1 MKRFDP
7 EKPKV
12 EDELL
17 EEFNEELDAMRGE
30 DLSDNESEEKKERL
44 EIEEKKEVE
53 EVKYFNDDFKKK
65 LQEYREIKLTEFNQT
80 K

>member
-1 MKRFDP
+1 MKRFVS

-30 DLSDNESEEKKERL
+30 DLSDNESEEKKLIL
-44 EIEEKKEVE
+44 EVEEKKEVE
-53 EVKYFNDDFKKK
+53 EIKYFDDNFKKQ
-65 LQEYREIKLTEFNQT
+65 LQEYRDRK
-80 K
+80 

>member
-1 MKRFDP
+1 MKRFVP

-17 EEFNEELDAMRGE
+17 EEFNEELDAIRGE
-30 DLSDNESEEKKERL
+30 DLSDIESVEKKESL

-53 EVKYFNDDFKKK
+53 EV
-65 LQEYREIKLTEFNQT
+65 
-80 K
+80 

>member
-1 MKRFDP
+1 MKKFVV

-30 DLSDNESEEKKERL
+30 DLSENELEEIKLNIEV
-44 EIEEKKEVE
+44 EEKKEVE
-53 EVKYFNDDFKKK
+53 EVKYFDDNFKKQ
-65 LQEYREIKLTEFNQT
+65 L
-80 K
+80 

>member
-1 MKRFDP
+1 MKRFVS

-30 DLSDNESEEKKERL
+30 DLSDNESEEKKLIL
-44 EIEEKKEVE
+44 EVEEKKEIE
-53 EVKYFNDDFKKK
+53 EIKYFDDNFKKQ
-65 LQEYREIKLTEFNQT
+65 LQEYRDRK
-80 K
+80 

>member
-1 MKRFDP
+1 MKRFVP

-30 DLSDNESEEKKERL
+30 DLSDNESEEKKLIL
-44 EIEEKKEVE
+44 EVEEKKEIE
-53 EVKYFNDDFKKK
+53 EIKYFDDNFKKQ
-65 LQEYREIKLTEFNQT
+65 LQEYRDRK
-80 K
+80 

>member
-1 MKRFDP
+1 MKRFVP

-30 DLSDNESEEKKERL
+30 DLSDNESEEKKLIL
-44 EIEEKKEVE
+44 EVEEKKEVE
-53 EVKYFNDDFKKK
+53 EIKYFDDNFKKQ
-65 LQEYREIKLTEFNQT
+65 LQEYRDRK
-80 K
+80 

>member
-1 MKRFDP
+1 MKRFVP

>member
-1 MKRFDP
+1 MKRFVP

-30 DLSDNESEEKKERL
+30 DLSDNESEEKKESL

-53 EVKYFNDDFKKK
+53 EVKYFNDDFKKR
-65 LQEYREIKLTEFNQT
+65 L
-80 K
+80 